1 MQIFNKV
8 IVSLFASVAVTA
20 QAQQLNPIATPNGVT
35 AHIVDQDVCVGV
47 EHNLRV
53 NPRNVFAHRR
63 VYGVMWYMNS
73 QGEYV
78 SFNCWHT
85 NMTQRVPQSMAV
97 VYTATKQTL
106 DAAAKEE
113 LESASAALAAKQQK
127 IRNSGFE

>member
-1 MQIFNKV
+1 MQIITKIV
-8 IVSLFASVAVTA
+8 IGMCASVAITA
-20 QAQQLNPIATPNGVT
+20 HAQQLNPLATPNGVT

-53 NPRNVFAHRR
+53 NPRNVFAQRR

-73 QGEYV
+73 RGEYV
-78 SFNCWHT
+78 SFSCWHT

-97 VYTATKQTL
+97 MYTASKTTL
-106 DAAAKEE
+106 DAAALEE
-113 LESASAALAAKQQK
+113 LQSASAALTAKQNK